1 MSTQEMHNEDKPL
14 IYVEPS
20 KRRIFFIILFGLFM
34 IDFIARVGINA
45 IFPVI
50 QEDLGLS
57 DSEVGMMGS
66 VVLFG
71 MAVFVLPIS
80 FLGEKYS
87 PKKAISISAFIWTI
101 GTFLSGIASSYYL
114 LLVSR
119 FFVGTGNSA
128 YAPLSNSLITSM
140 YCKKDWGKM
149 IGIYNMAM
157 TFGMAAGSI
166 VFANIAASM
175 GWRAAFYAVGAVSL
189 VLALASLTLPDSK
202 KLLAVQYQKQHEKSH
217 KEEKQ
222 EVKVLDAL
230 KVLGKNKALIGV
242 CLGAGFTALVLQGI
256 ASWVSI
262 FYVREMDMSVQF
274 AATLV
279 SAASLISSLGYPIGG
294 ALMDKWYVRDK
305 RGRVY
310 LPAICLALAV
320 VSFVIAFHSHVV
332 ALVFVGMFLITTAN
346 TSFHV
351 ATQELV
357 PSWYKSVSYGVYVL
371 FIQLF
376 GAFGPMITGSLSEA
390 FGLTQA
396 LSLLQISAAIAVL
409 VFIATSLWYVK
420 DFNKARELE
429 EKHAG

>member
-1 MSTQEMHNEDKPL
+1 MSTQEMQTEDKPL
-14 IYVEPS
+14 IHVAPS

-87 PKKAISISAFIWTI
+87 PKKAISISAFIWTA
-101 GTFLSGIASSYYL
+101 GTLLSGIASSYYL
-114 LLVSR
+114 LLASR

-140 YCKKDWGKM
+140 YAKKDWGKM

-157 TFGMAAGSI
+157 TLGMAAGSI
-166 VFANIAASM
+166 VFANIAAFY
-175 GWRAAFYAVGAVSL
+175 GWRAAFEAVGIVSL
-189 VLALASLTLPDSK
+189 LLAIASLTLPDSK
-202 KLLAVQYQKQHEKSH
+202 KLLAEQLKQKSVEK
-217 KEEKQ
+217 KEKQ
-222 EVKVLDAL
+222 EVQLLDAL
-230 KVLGKNKALIGV
+230 KVLGKNKSLLGV
-242 CLGAGFTALVLQGI
+242 CFGAGFCALVLQG
-256 ASWVSI
+256 AMSWISI
-262 FYVREMDMSVQF
+262 YYVREMGMSVSF

-279 SAASLISSLGYPIGG
+279 SAMSLISALGYPIGG
-294 ALMDKWYVRDK
+294 AIMDKWYLRDK
-305 RGRVY
+305 RGRVF
-310 LPAICLALAV
+310 LPCVCLILV
-320 VSFVIAFHSHVV
+320 VV
-332 ALVFVGMFLITTAN
+332 AMLAGFYLHFVPLLFFGFFAMTTAN

-357 PSWYKSVSYGVYVL
+357 PSWYKSVSYGVYVV
-371 FIQLF
+371 FIQFF
-376 GAFGPMITGSLSEA
+376 GAFGPMLTGALSET
-390 FGLTQA
+390 FGLTPA
-396 LSLLQISAAIAVL
+396 LSLIQILTLVAIISFFL
-409 VFIATSLWYVK
+409 TSRSYVK
-420 DFNKARELE
+420 DFEKARALE
-429 EKHAG
+429 AKHAEA